1 LRGLGWESYWGGEG
15 AEGRGEE
22 QGWAHELV

>member
-1 LRGLGWESYWGGEG
+1 LRGLAVGSGG